1 MIWKR
6 LKTLTPEEE
15 QAYQE
20 RMQQAKLD
28 WRDRVAMLLAAGYTL
43 LLPCIAVLLALALL
57 LLWMVGAL

>member
-15 QAYQE
+15 QAYRE

-43 LLPCIAVLLALALL
+43 LLPCIAVLLALGLL